1 MRRIAFL
8 GALCALVAVLGGCGG
23 GEVVSPTPQTVVGT
37 LPSAAP
43 LPKGNATAGK
53 TLFTTN
59 GCNSCHTYKPAGSTG
74 TVGPDLDKL
83 AADAQKAN
91 QGTLEEYTATSI
103 KNPGGYVVPGFPNG
117 VMPGFTQLTNQ
128 QLADLVAFLT
138 QKS

>member
-1 MRRIAFL
+1 MRRIVFL

-37 LPSAAP
+37 L
-43 LPKGNATAGK
+43 
-53 TLFTTN
+53 LFTTN